1 MADDTL
7 TQRVELALA
16 QSKTVLRQ
24 ARIQVQML
32 GALKDEVENLQS
44 EGTQGEVDDTDKEDR
59 S

>member
-24 ARIQVQML
+24 ARYLVQML
-32 GALKDEVENLQS
+32 GALMDEVENLQP
-44 EGTQGEVDDTDKEDR
+44 EGAQGEVDDTDKEDR